1 MSGFTT
7 DELLYPLT
15 KGEAVG
21 HPFRGNQWTTVGGIT
36 PEVANFITDKANAF
50 YKAGGTIEH
59 LKPGATKL
67 SNGRTLASEKDRLK
81 QEVAPIGAKLFTPE
95 WIPKEL
101 PEKERQPLA
110 RLHEGYGTNITNL
123 ALAPTS
129 KSSLLVAL
137 DKDGNVVGTLDY
149 TQGEQTRVGM
159 LGSTNSTSGI
169 ATALEVEVARLAA
182 KNDTPVWSEATSDS
196 ENFHALM
203 GRTLT
208 PRGTDLTASRWTP
221 EEAKAIAS
229 LPIGPKHL

>member
-7 DELLYPLT
+7 NELLYPLT

-21 HPFRGNQWTTVGGIT
+21 HPFRGNQWTTVGNIS
-36 PEVANFITDKANAF
+36 PEVAKFITDKANAF

-95 WIPKEL
+95 WIPREL

-110 RLHEGYGTNITNL
+110 RLHGGYETNIANL

-229 LPIGPKHL
+229 LPIGPK